1 MYTLNCRGRLVVLH
15 EPIVMGI
22 INVTPDSF
30 YKDSRT
36 ENIEDIIIATEK
48 MLYDGATF
56 IDVGGQS
63 TRPGSER
70 LSAGEEA
77 VKILPAI
84 EAIIKS
90 LPGTLISIDTY
101 HAAVA
106 RQAIEAGASIVND
119 IGGGWFDEQMLET
132 VTKYKAPYICMHNNR
147 LLQHMHDKPAY
158 KNIMLEIID
167 YFIER
172 LTAAKDAGILDVII
186 DPGFGFNKNAAD
198 NFSLLR
204 NLHQLKMLQK
214 PILAGLSRKSTVYKT
229 LGITPGEA
237 LNGSTVL
244 HTLALNNGAD
254 IIRTHDVKAAKEAII
269 LYNNYS
275 ASHS

>member
-1 MYTLNCRGRLVVLH
+1 MYTLNCRGKLIVLL
-15 EPIVMGI
+15 EPVVMGI

-36 ENIEDIIIATEK
+36 ENIDDVIAVAEK

-56 IDVGGQS
+56 IDIGGQS

-70 LSAGEEA
+70 ISAAEEA
-77 VKILPAI
+77 AKVLPAI
-84 EAIIKS
+84 EAIMKA

-101 HAAVA
+101 QASVA

-119 IGGGWFDEQMLET
+119 IGGGWFDTDMLET
-132 VTKYKAPYICMHNNR
+132 VAKYKVPYICMHNNTSIKR
-147 LLQHMHDKPAY
+147 MHHKLAY
-158 KNIMLEIID
+158 NDITLEVID

-172 LTAAKDAGILDVII
+172 ITACKAAGILDVIV
-186 DPGFGFNKNAAD
+186 DPGFGFNKNATD
-198 NFSLLR
+198 NFILLR
-204 NLHQLKMLQK
+204 NLQPLKMLQK
-214 PILAGLSRKSTVYKT
+214 PILAGISRKSTVYKT
-229 LGITPGEA
+229 LGISPEDA

-269 LYNNYS
+269 LHSNYLK
-275 ASHS
+275 SH

>member
-15 EPIVMGI
+15 EPVVMGI

-36 ENIEDIIIATEK
+36 ENIEDIVIAADK

-70 LSAGEEA
+70 LSASEEA
-77 VKILPAI
+77 VKVLPAI
-84 EAIIKS
+84 EAIIKA

-106 RQAIEAGASIVND
+106 RQAVEAGASIVND

-132 VTKYKAPYICMHNNR
+132 VAKYKVPYICMHNNKS
-147 LLQHMHDKPAY
+147 LQHMHDKPAY
-158 KNIMLEIID
+158 KNITLEIID

-172 LTAAKDAGILDVII
+172 ITAAKAAGVLDVII

-198 NFSLLR
+198 NFTLLK

-214 PILAGLSRKSTVYKT
+214 LILTGLSRKSTVYKT
-229 LGITPGEA
+229 LGIIPEEA

-269 LYNNYS
+269 LYNNYM